1 MQFSKGIIE
10 AIGNTPL
17 IKLHRVSAATGCT
30 ILGKAEFM
38 NPGQSVKDRA
48 ALFIIQDAVKNGTLK
63 PGGVIVEGTAGNTGI
78 GLALVGNAMGF
89 RSVIVIPE
97 TQSDEKKDTLRLCG
111 AELVEVPAVPY
122 SNPNNYVKLSGR
134 LAEQLAKTEK
144 HGAIWANQ
152 FDNIANRQGHIETTG
167 PEIWRQTDGKV
178 DGFVSAVGTG
188 GTLAGIGIALKS
200 YNSAVR
206 IALADPMGA
215 ALYSYYATGV
225 LKSQGSSIT
234 EGIGQGRITKNL
246 EGAPIDVAYQIP
258 DEEAVPIIFDL
269 LEHEGLCLGG
279 STGINVAGAVRLA
292 KELGPGH
299 TIVTILADYGTR
311 YQSKLFN
318 PQFLREKKLPVPAW
332 LERHSQIKIPYA

>member
-1 MQFSKGIIE
+1 MQFSDGIIG

-17 IKLHRVSAATGCT
+17 IKLQRASATTGCT

-48 ALFIIQDAVKNGTLK
+48 ALFIIQDAIKKGQLK

-78 GLALVGNAMGF
+78 GLALVGNALGF

-97 TQSDEKKDTLRLCG
+97 TQSQEKKDALRLCG

-134 LAEQLAKTEK
+134 LAEQLARTEPN
-144 HGAIWANQ
+144 GAIWANQ
-152 FDNIANRQGHIETTG
+152 FDNVANRQGHVETTG
-167 PEIWRQTDGKV
+167 PEIWRQTGGQV
-178 DGFVSAVGTG
+178 DGFVCAVGTG
-188 GTLAGIGIALKS
+188 GTLAGVAIALKS
-200 YNSAVR
+200 FKSATR

-215 ALYSYYATGV
+215 ALYSYYTTGE

-246 EGAPIDVAYQIP
+246 EGAPIDLAYQIH
-258 DEEAVPIIFDL
+258 DEEAVKIIFDL

-279 STGINVAGAVRLA
+279 SSGINVAGAVRLA
-292 KELGPGH
+292 KELGPGR
-299 TIVTILADYGTR
+299 TIVTILADYGSR

-318 PQFLREKKLPVPAW
+318 PQFLREKNLPVPAW
-332 LERHSQIKIPYA
+332 LERHLQLDIPYA